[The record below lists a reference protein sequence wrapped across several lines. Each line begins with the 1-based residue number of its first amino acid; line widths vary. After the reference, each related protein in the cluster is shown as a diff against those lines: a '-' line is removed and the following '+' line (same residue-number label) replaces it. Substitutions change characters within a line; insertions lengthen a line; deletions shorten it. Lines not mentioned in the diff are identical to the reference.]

1 MSGAESVT
9 PSAIPRGMIE
19 TLRTG
24 SAPAVSMPTSAWPD
38 SW

>member
-24 SAPAVSMPTSAWPD
+24 SAPWVSMPTSAWPD